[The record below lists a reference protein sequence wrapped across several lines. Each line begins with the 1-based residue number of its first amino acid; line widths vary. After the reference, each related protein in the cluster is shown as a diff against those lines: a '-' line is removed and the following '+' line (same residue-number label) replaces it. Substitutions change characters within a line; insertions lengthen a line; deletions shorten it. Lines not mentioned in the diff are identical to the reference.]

1 MDVDADA
8 STNTDTDTDTDAV
21 ETGETDAD
29 SVEEWTEPAVRE
41 LHEELVAL
49 HGPVERTDGD
59 GAHGNDSEA
68 GEGVRQLLTTIL
80 SQNVADENTRRAA
93 EALFDRY
100 PEFAAIERAD
110 HDELAETIRV
120 AGLPNQKARR
130 IQRALAAIR
139 EETGGAYSLAFLD
152 AMATDEAKAWLTD
165 IKGVGPKTASVVLN
179 FHFGKP
185 TMAVDTHVER
195 VSKRFG
201 LVPESATNKRA
212 HEVLD
217 GLVPDELIYPLH
229 VLLIRHG
236 REYCSARNP
245 DCENPVCERY
255 CHCPACA

>member
-1 MDVDADA
+1 MTWDDAR
-8 STNTDTDTDTDAV
+8 
-21 ETGETDAD
+21 
-29 SVEEWTEPAVRE
+29 VR
-41 LHEELVAL
+41 AL
-49 HGPVERTDGD
+49 HDDLVDLYEPVERTSEHGADAAGD
-59 GAHGNDSEA
+59 P
-68 GEGVRQLLTTIL
+68 GEGVRQLVTTIL

-100 PEFAAIERAD
+100 DGFDEIEAAD
-110 HDELAETIRV
+110 HEELRETIRV
-120 AGLPNQKARR
+120 AGLPDQKAER

-152 AMATDEAKAWLTD
+152 AMPADEAKGWLTD

-201 LVPESATNKRA
+201 LVPDSASNARA
-212 HEVLD
+212 HDVLD
-217 GLVPDELIYPLH
+217 AAVPDELIYPLH
-229 VLLIRHG
+229 VLLIEHG
-236 REYCSARNP
+236 RTYCSARSP

-255 CHCPACA
+255 CDCDGC

>member
-1 MDVDADA
+1 M
-8 STNTDTDTDTDAV
+8 STQTWN
-21 ETGETDAD
+21 ETR
-29 SVEEWTEPAVRE
+29 VRE
-41 LHEELVAL
+41 LHDHLVSLYEPVDRVAE
-49 HGPVERTDGD
+49 HGADPT
-59 GAHGNDSEA
+59 AA
-68 GEGVRQLLTTIL
+68 PGEGVRQLVTTIL
-80 SQNVADENTRRAA
+80 SQNVADANTRRAS

-100 PEFAAIERAD
+100 DDFEAIAAAD

-120 AGLPNQKARR
+120 AGLADQKAAR
-130 IQRALAAIR
+130 IQRALTAIR

-152 AMATDEAKAWLTD
+152 AMTTDDAKAWLTD

-201 LVPESATNKRA
+201 LVPESASNGRA

-217 GLVPDELIYPLH
+217 EQIPDELIYPLH

-236 REYCSARNP
+236 REHCSARGA
-245 DCENPVCERY
+245 DCDNPVCERY
-255 CHCPACA
+255 CACQYC

>member
-1 MDVDADA
+1 MGADAD
-8 STNTDTDTDTDAV
+8 TDGDAAEDRTEAGV
-21 ETGETDAD
+21 GD
-29 SVEEWTEPAVRE
+29 WTEPAVRE
-41 LHEELVAL
+41 LHEELVGL
-49 HGPVERTDGD
+49 HGSVERTDGD
-59 GAHGNDSEA
+59 GAHGGEP

-120 AGLPNQKARR
+120 AGLPDQKARR

-152 AMATDEAKAWLTD
+152 AMETTAAKAWLTD

-201 LVPESATNKRA
+201 LVPESATNERA

-217 GLVPDELIYPLH
+217 GLVPDDLVYPLH
-229 VLLIRHG
+229 VLLIQHG
-236 REYCSARNP
+236 REYCSARSP
-245 DCENPVCERY
+245 DCANPVCERY
-255 CHCPACA
+255 CDCAACS

>member
-1 MDVDADA
+1 VTQVASPPPRVGLFKADA
-8 STNTDTDTDTDAV
+8 ALPLPVTTDWD
-21 ETGETDAD
+21 
-29 SVEEWTEPAVRE
+29 EPAVRD
-41 LHEELVAL
+41 LHAALVDL
-49 HGPVERTDGD
+49 HGPVERTD
-59 GAHGNDSEA
+59 AHGGEP

-80 SQNVADENTRRAA
+80 SQNVADENTARAS

-100 PEFAAIERAD
+100 DDYAAIEAAP

-120 AGLPNQKARR
+120 AGLPDQKAAR
-130 IQRALAAIR
+130 IQRALAAVR

-152 AMATDEAKAWLTD
+152 ALSTDDAKAWLTE

-201 LVPESATNKRA
+201 LVPESASNARA
-212 HEVLD
+212 HDVLD
-217 GLVPDELIYPLH
+217 GVVPDELTYPLH

-236 REYCSARNP
+236 REFCAARSP
-245 DCENPVCERY
+245 DCANPVCERY
-255 CHCPACA
+255 CDCAAC